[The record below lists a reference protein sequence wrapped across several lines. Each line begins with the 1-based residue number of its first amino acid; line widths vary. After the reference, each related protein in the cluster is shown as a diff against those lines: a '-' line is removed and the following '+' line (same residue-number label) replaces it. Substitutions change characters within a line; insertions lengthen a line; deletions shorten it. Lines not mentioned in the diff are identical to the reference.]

1 MKVWGSFVL
10 YQLIKRQ
17 LFIKPLAR
25 RDNYR
30 RGASGRGNSETKPNK
45 DRQESIQFDR
55 NGTESPQPEAMLSL
69 LYFFASRALRI
80 ENHEKYVVH
89 CEFS

>member
-45 DRQESIQFDR
+45 DRQERIQFDR
-55 NGTESPQPEAMLSL
+55 NGKERAQPEAIHSI
-69 LYFFASRALRI
+69 LYYFASRALCI
-80 ENHEKYVVH
+80 ENQEKYVVH
-89 CEFS
+89 CEVS